1 MVCWLQAMA
10 ELKKRPTMS
19 LQNLWQ
25 AADVVKAEP
34 GLMQALLNDI
44 VQAYT

>member
-1 MVCWLQAMA
+1 MLQAMA

-25 AADVVKAEP
+25 VAEVVKAEQ
-34 GLMQALLNDI
+34 GFVQRLLND
-44 VQAYT
+44 VVVAYS

>member
-1 MVCWLQAMA
+1 
-10 ELKKRPTMS
+10 MS
-19 LQNLWQ
+19 LQNLWR

-34 GLMQALLNDI
+34 GLVQALLNDI